1 MTSLAPAEFGA
12 ALRAAIE
19 RSGLSLSEISRRL
32 RAQDTPVSISA
43 LSYWQN
49 GENRPERASSLA
61 AVTALE
67 TILGQPPETLTGLL
81 GPRRPRGRW
90 TSRAGD
96 ALPYDQVWRRPE
108 EVVRALAK
116 MDATPDELDTP
127 HRISQNVCYRVDGHG
142 HQESIRVRRLV
153 RADHD
158 GTSRFVFVSRCSSIT
173 QPPLVMFTEGCR
185 PARFRAD
192 VPSSTCVF
200 EFALDRTLAAGE
212 LASVEFGVRFPP
224 GQTNRHAQIALY
236 RPARDIV
243 VQLAFDPARLPK
255 RCTAYFQPR
264 SGQPREE
271 RGEAKFDRETST
283 FQFITLDPLPGQYG
297 IQWSWA

>member
-19 RSGLSLSEISRRL
+19 RSGLSLNEISRRL
-32 RAQDTPVSISA
+32 RDQETPVSVSA

-61 AVTALE
+61 ALTALE
-67 TILGQPPETLTGLL
+67 TILGQRPETLTGLL

-90 TSRAGD
+90 TLRGGA

-108 EVVRALAK
+108 EVARALAK
-116 MDATPDELDTP
+116 MAVTPDELDTP
-127 HRISQNVCYRVDGHG
+127 HRLSQFLSYRVDGDG
-142 HQESIRVRRLV
+142 HQESIRVRRLI

-158 GTSRFVFVSRCSSIT
+158 GTSRFVFVNRCTSIT
-173 QPPLVMFTEGCR
+173 RPPVVLFTEGCR

-212 LASVEFGVRFPP
+212 LAVVEFGVRFPP
-224 GQTNRHAQIALY
+224 GQAKRQVQIALY
-236 RPARDIV
+236 RPARDV
-243 VQLAFDPARLPK
+243 AVQVTFDPGRVPEWCAGVFRP
-255 RCTAYFQPR
+255 RGTQP
-264 SGQPREE
+264 PEE
-271 RGEAKFDRETST
+271 RCEATFDRDTST

-297 IQWSWA
+297 IQWSWT

>member
-12 ALRAAIE
+12 ALRTAIE

-67 TILGQPPETLTGLL
+67 TILGQPPGTLTGLL

-90 TSRAGD
+90 TSRTGD

-173 QPPLVMFTEGCR
+173 QPPMVLFTEGCR

-255 RCTAYFQPR
+255 RCTAFFQPR

-297 IQWSWA
+297 IQWSWS

>member
-32 RAQDTPVSISA
+32 RDQETPVSVSA

-67 TILGQPPETLTGLL
+67 TILGQRPETLTGLL

-90 TSRAGD
+90 TIRAD
-96 ALPYDQVWRRPE
+96 TALPYDQVWRRPE
-108 EVVRALAK
+108 EVARALAK
-116 MDATPDELDTP
+116 MDVTPDELDTP
-127 HRISQNVCYRVDGHG
+127 NRLSQYLSYRVDGEG
-142 HQESIRVRRLV
+142 HQESVRVRRLI

-158 GTSRFVFVSRCSSIT
+158 GTSRFVFVNRCSSIT
-173 QPPLVMFTEGCR
+173 QPPAVLFAEGCR

-212 LASVEFGVRFPP
+212 LAVVEFGVRFPP
-224 GQTNRHAQIALY
+224 GQARKHVQIALY
-236 RPARDIV
+236 RPARDVAVQIV
-243 VQLAFDPARLPK
+243 FDPKRLPR
-255 RCTAYFQPR
+255 RCAGFFRPR
-264 SGQPREE
+264 GSMPPEE
-271 RGEAKFDRETST
+271 RCEATFDRDTST
-283 FQFITLDPLPGQYG
+283 FQFITLDPQPGQYG
-297 IQWSWA
+297 IQWSWT

>member
-32 RAQDTPVSISA
+32 RDHETPVSVSA

-67 TILGQPPETLTGLL
+67 AILGQSPETLTGLL

-90 TSRAGD
+90 TVRTGH
-96 ALPYDQVWRRPE
+96 ALSYDQVWRRPE
-108 EVVRALAK
+108 EVVRALSK
-116 MDATPDELDTP
+116 MDVTPDELDTP
-127 HRISQNVCYRVDGHG
+127 HRLSQYLTYRVDGDG
-142 HQESIRVRRLV
+142 NQESVRVRRLI
-153 RADHD
+153 RADRD
-158 GTSRFVFVSRCSSIT
+158 GTSRFVFVNRCSSIT
-173 QPPLVMFTEGCR
+173 QPPSVLYTDGCR

-212 LASVEFGVRFPP
+212 LAVVEFGVRYPP
-224 GQTNRHAQIALY
+224 GQGRRHVQVALY
-236 RPARDIV
+236 RPARDV
-243 VQLAFDPARLPK
+243 AVQVSFDPGRLPR
-255 RCTAYFQPR
+255 RCAGFFRPR
-264 SGQPREE
+264 GVLPPEE
-271 RGEAKFDRETST
+271 RCEATFDRDTST
-283 FQFITLDPLPGQYG
+283 FQFITLDPQPGQYG
-297 IQWSWA
+297 IQWSWT